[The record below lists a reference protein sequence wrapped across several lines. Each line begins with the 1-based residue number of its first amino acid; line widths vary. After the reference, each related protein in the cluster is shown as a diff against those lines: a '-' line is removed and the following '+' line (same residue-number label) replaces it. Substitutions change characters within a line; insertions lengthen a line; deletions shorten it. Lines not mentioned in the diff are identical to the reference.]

1 MSEVPLQAG
10 SLQLE
15 MQYLSH
21 ASEDPLGTPQDPR
34 HRPTVGCWKGAFSY
48 QRGTP
53 AGGVVAAGDAIPL
66 ARVGG
71 PAIRAPGC
79 APSFRIFTVSII

>member
-34 HRPTVGCWKGAFSY
+34 HRPTVGS
-48 QRGTP
+48 
-53 AGGVVAAGDAIPL
+53 
-66 ARVGG
+66 
-71 PAIRAPGC
+71 
-79 APSFRIFTVSII
+79 